1 MNNISEKLDEAFAE
15 AESKT
20 IGQIESNIPQVQLS
34 SLRAWSFGSYGWTS
48 PVNLLITAAWYKWLF
63 PEQDVCKIWAND
75 HSKKKIDGGFAIRSN
90 DERYTVPLV
99 AKTRITNGF
108 CSPNSGMQGS
118 RAIEKMRGQG
128 RIDRD
133 SPIEQAV
140 SFDMS
145 LFQNIINDINDC
157 DSAKAYQYLLYLL
170 RIGIDIRNERIAKIS
185 SLAKNTTKIDMSIY
199 DVLEFCENISDP
211 QFVKL
216 LAIALLEPL
225 VSKFHQN
232 LETGGIEGSKT
243 AADTQSKSPGD
254 FWFYDQ
260 DKNPVIGVEV
270 KDKSKN
276 IGFEIIGAIENR
288 KENNPTLTTYFAITA
303 SKIAVKEAV
312 IKDKFWLQNIA
323 RIRNDLDLNIITL
336 SFLDICSLLIFLQ
349 VDHSKI
355 LHRANKLIIKM
366 DDLKKD
372 TMDKWIEFVG

>member
-1 MNNISEKLDEAFAE
+1 MKNIPEKLDEAFAD
-15 AESKT
+15 AESKSLA
-20 IGQIESNIPQVQLS
+20 QIERNIPDAQLS
-34 SLRAWSFGSYGWTS
+34 SLRSWSFGSYGWTS
-48 PVNLLITAAWYKWLF
+48 PVNLLITAAWYKWRF

-99 AKTRITNGF
+99 TKTRITNGF

-128 RIDRD
+128 RIDRN

-145 LFQNIINDINDC
+145 LFQNIINDIDDC
-157 DSAKAYQYLLYLL
+157 SSEEAYQYLLYLL
-170 RIGIDIRNERIAKIS
+170 RVGIDIRDERIKKNSNLSKKTNEKDIS
-185 SLAKNTTKIDMSIY
+185 LHVLLA
-199 DVLEFCENISDP
+199 FCEGISDP

-216 LAIALLEPL
+216 LAIAFLEPL
-225 VSKFHQN
+225 VFHFYKD
-232 LETGGIEGSKT
+232 LHTSGIEGSKT

-254 FWFYDQ
+254 FWFSDLSKQ
-260 DKNPVIGVEV
+260 PLIGVEA

-288 KENNPTLTTYFAITA
+288 KENNPTLTTYLAVTA
-303 SKIAVKEAV
+303 SKIAVRESV
-312 IKDKFWLQNIA
+312 LKDKFWLQNIT
-323 RIRNDLDLNIITL
+323 RIRDDLNLNIITM
-336 SFLDICSLLIFLQ
+336 SFLDICSLLTFIKA
-349 VDHSKI
+349 DHAAVLS
-355 LHRANKLIIKM
+355 RANELISKM

-372 TMDKWIEFVG
+372 TIDKWIEFID